1 VSPPG
6 SIDPATWA
14 RINEVFHRALEEP
27 PEERA
32 TFIDRSCG
40 DDPRVRAE
48 VLSLLD
54 AHQRADA
61 FIETPAESIP
71 VRVGHYRPLR
81 VLGEGG
87 MGVVYLAEDTR
98 LGRTVAL
105 KALAPRFVGDA
116 ARRERLRAEARTAAS
131 LNHPGIAT
139 IYALE
144 EIDDRLYIACEYV
157 PGETLRDEL
166 ARGPLEPVRAL
177 DTMIGITRAL
187 AVAHQRGM
195 VHRDLKPENVMRTPG
210 GDLKL
215 LDFGLSRPSD
225 LSVVTATQGG
235 SGTIVGTPAYMSPEQ
250 IRGASVDTRSDIF
263 SLGVMLYELVTGANP
278 FASTDPASTI
288 AKILEVEPDKVVD
301 NAPENVSPISLS
313 HVERVVLTCLRK
325 SPDARFASAAD
336 VLRALEQARDGLTA
350 VEPGPRTLAPR
361 TVPPSPLRGFG
372 EASAPSE
379 RHALWWWQF
388 HQAAAALGYWLPL
401 IPLWRVRDL
410 VPESG
415 GTLLFV
421 AGLVGVVIA
430 STLRSHLWFA
440 VRLDPSAWHDQRA
453 RSSRWVLA
461 GDVLFVGILVAVGV
475 LALLA
480 ERLLGVLLV
489 ASAAAVLVS
498 FAVIEPA
505 TARAAFGQGPGP
517 RPQASAQGPRTKDQA
532 TDQEP
537 STED

>member
-1 VSPPG
+1 
-6 SIDPATWA
+6 
-14 RINEVFHRALEEP
+14 
-27 PEERA
+27 
-32 TFIDRSCG
+32 
-40 DDPRVRAE
+40 
-48 VLSLLD
+48 
-54 AHQRADA
+54 
-61 FIETPAESIP
+61 
-71 VRVGHYRPLR
+71 
-81 VLGEGG
+81 

-105 KALAPRFVGDA
+105 KALAPRLVGDA
-116 ARRERLRAEARTAAS
+116 AQRERLRSEARAAAS

-144 EIDDRLYIACEYV
+144 EIDGHVYIACEYV

-166 ARGPLEPVRAL
+166 ARGPLEPLRAI
-177 DTMIGITRAL
+177 DTTIGVARAL
-187 AVAHQRGM
+187 AVAHQRGI

-210 GDLKL
+210 GDVKI
-215 LDFGLSRPSD
+215 LDFGLARLSD
-225 LSVVTATQGG
+225 PFAAAAPNR
-235 SGTIVGTPAYMSPEQ
+235 SGMILGTPAYMSPEQ
-250 IRGASVDTRSDIF
+250 IRGGPVDPRSDVF

-288 AKILEVEPDKVVD
+288 ARILDVEPARIVD
-301 NAPENVSPISLS
+301 HAPAHVSSISLS
-313 HVERVVLTCLRK
+313 HVERVVLVCLRK

-361 TVPPSPLRGFG
+361 TLPPSPLRGFG

-379 RHALWWWQF
+379 SPALWWWQF
-388 HQAAAALGYWLPL
+388 HQAAAALGYLLPL
-401 IPLWRVRDL
+401 VPLWRVRDL

-430 STLRSHLWFA
+430 SVLRSHLWFA
-440 VRLDPSAWHDQRA
+440 VRLDPAAWHDQRG

-461 GDVLFVGILVAVGV
+461 GDVLFVGILVVVGV

-480 ERLLGVLLV
+480 GRLLGVLLV

-505 TARAAFGQGPGP
+505 TARAAFGQD
-517 RPQASAQGPRTKDQA
+517 SGPRTHNQPRGSA
-532 TDQEP
+532 P
-537 STED
+537 